1 MKAVIIGGGST
12 YTPELMEGFMRLSN
26 RAEGLRV
33 ILVDTDHQKLE
44 VVYGILKRMIDAA
57 DAKLS
62 YPDKPVG

>member
-12 YTPELMEGFMRLSN
+12 YTPVWKVYALEQPRRRFKG
-26 RAEGLRV
+26 

-62 YPDKPVG
+62 YPGQPVG